1 MESSSLRAMKKRFLP
16 ALLLCL
22 LLAGVAPAQTR
33 QPLERKGDFVFD
45 AEERVLAHR
54 LTGDHRLVLVGRK
67 AARALDFAA
76 AKLGEPRPLGLHDL
90 DKKDK
95 LSISPTGLRM
105 LVVPSKSS
113 RPAAVWDLEAG
124 KLLTTLKT
132 SRPVRAGL
140 WSEDGSVLVTSS
152 SEYAPF
158 AVGSTSVEVVFW
170 DAATLARLST
180 LPSDK
185 VGWWHLTADG
195 RKCFFSIGEGK
206 NYLIVKYIRG
216 PGTEIGVWD
225 VRGGR
230 VEQTVRAGGEDVIRA
245 AYVSP
250 GEKYLAFLAR
260 APKSKEVEGRLAVF
274 EIDKSASRYELKPRY
289 DVQPVQAPP
298 QVGATFSPGAKY
310 FAVDAGRMV
319 RIYESAGGEKRL
331 ETTEIESP
339 NGWLNDETFLRHY
352 SGLMKAYDT
361 ATGKLLYEQKQVYDT
376 SEYTEASSYSNEVYI
391 PGSTFVVV
399 NDRTHIRVHPT
410 GRMFLTY
417 SNQYVKVFDAR
428 TGELLQELVSPPMD
442 YTKKKP
448 RLSNQTL
455 VSEAGW
461 SYDGRTLYVVG
472 ADGRTVS
479 LWSLLDS

>member
-1 MESSSLRAMKKRFLP
+1 MTLTGRAVLFRS
-16 ALLLCL
+16 
-22 LLAGVAPAQTR
+22 LLAAACCAWLASAAAAQTR
-33 QPLERKGDFVFD
+33 QPFEHKGDFVFD
-45 AEERVLAHR
+45 AQEPVLARR

-67 AARALDFAA
+67 ATRALDFAA
-76 AKLGEPRPLGLHDL
+76 AKLDDPRPLGLHDL
-90 DKKDK
+90 GKKDK
-95 LSISPTGLRM
+95 LLISPTGLRM
-105 LVVPSKSS
+105 LVVPSRSS

-124 KLLTTLKT
+124 KLLATLKT
-132 SRPVRAGL
+132 SRPVRAGF
-140 WSEDGSVLVTSS
+140 WSEDGGTLVTASN
-152 SEYAPF
+152 EYAPF
-158 AVGSTSVEVVFW
+158 TVGATSVEVTFW
-170 DAATLARLST
+170 DAGTLARLST

-206 NYLIVKYIRG
+206 NYLILKYIRG

-230 VEQTVRAGGEDVIRA
+230 VEQTVGAGGEDVIRA

-260 APKSKEVEGRLAVF
+260 APGSKEVEGRVAVF
-274 EIDKSASRYELKPRY
+274 EIDKTASRYGLKPRY
-289 DVQPVQAPP
+289 DVRPVQQPP
-298 QVGATFSPGAKY
+298 QVGAAFSPGAKY
-310 FAVDAGRMV
+310 FAVDAGKV
-319 RIYESAGGEKRL
+319 IRIYESAGGEKRM
-331 ETTEIESP
+331 ETAEIESP

-352 SGLMKAYDT
+352 GGLMKAYDT
-361 ATGKLLYEQKQVYDT
+361 ATGKLLYEQKQVYDEY
-376 SEYTEASSYSNEVYI
+376 EYTEPSSYSSEGYD
-391 PGSTFVVV
+391 PGTTRVVV
-399 NDRTHIRVHPT
+399 NDRTHIRVHPA

-428 TGELLQELVSPPMD
+428 TGELLQELVSPPTD

-448 RLSNQTL
+448 RLSDKPL

-472 ADGRTVS
+472 ADGRAVS
-479 LWSLLDS
+479 LWRLLDS